1 MNVQIE
7 ESWKGVLAK
16 EFESDYF
23 AKLSEFVQGA
33 YQEGDVYPPSELI
46 FEAFNRTPFDKVNV
60 VIIGQDPYH
69 GPNQAHG
76 LCFSVPK
83 EIPLPPS
90 LKNIYKELQLEY
102 GGDFLSRGGD
112 LSHWA
117 DQGVLLL
124 NATLTVKAGMAGSHQ
139 GKGWEAFTDAA
150 IASLAESK
158 ENLVFLLWGSYA
170 QKKGRYIDRERHLVL
185 EAVHPS
191 PLSAHRG
198 FFGCNHFK
206 LTNEYLRKY
215 VKAPINW

>member
-90 LKNIYKELQLEY
+90 LKNIY
-102 GGDFLSRGGD
+102 
-112 LSHWA
+112 
-117 DQGVLLL
+117 
-124 NATLTVKAGMAGSHQ
+124 
-139 GKGWEAFTDAA
+139 
-150 IASLAESK
+150 
-158 ENLVFLLWGSYA
+158 
-170 QKKGRYIDRERHLVL
+170 
-185 EAVHPS
+185 
-191 PLSAHRG
+191 
-198 FFGCNHFK
+198 
-206 LTNEYLRKY
+206 
-215 VKAPINW
+215 